1 MHRLKAYFELTR
13 FPAVFTALADIVL
26 GFLLN
31 HVNLRPSP
39 GQPDPRLQLG
49 TLCLCSGCL
58 YLAGMVLNDV
68 FDRRVDTEQRGQRPI
83 PSGRVSCRSA
93 VGLGCLLMLLGACA
107 AWMVGISSLK
117 VALML
122 IVCIL
127 AYDGG
132 LKRFPVV
139 GPLSMGGC
147 RLLNVMLGAS
157 AGGYF
162 LWARPQFPVAIGL
175 GIYVA
180 GLTWFGRTEARTS
193 QRGQL
198 VLAALVVNSAMVWLA
213 YLPFV
218 YLIGPPHVDARQVAL
233 ALAVVALIIDR
244 RLLFAV
250 LTPDAAHV
258 QRAVK
263 TMLLSLVILDGTLV
277 YCKTGDPWIAG
288 SVVALLAPTLLLS
301 RWLYV
306 T

>member
-1 MHRLKAYFELTR
+1 MHRLKAYLELTR

-31 HVNLRPSP
+31 HVDLRPVD
-39 GQPDPRLQLG
+39 GQPDPRFQLG
-49 TLCLCSGCL
+49 ILCLSSACL
-58 YLAGMVLNDV
+58 YLAGMVFNDI
-68 FDRRVDTEQRGQRPI
+68 FDRRVDAEQRSQRPI
-83 PSGRVSCRSA
+83 PSGRISCRSA
-93 VGLGCLLMLLGACA
+93 VILGGLLLLLGVGA
-107 AWMVGISSLK
+107 AGWVGRSSLN

-122 IVCIL
+122 VLCIM

-147 RLLNVMLGAS
+147 RMLNVMLGAS

-162 LWARPQFPVAIGL
+162 LWARPQLPVAIGL
-175 GIYVA
+175 GLYVM
-180 GLTWFGRTEARTS
+180 GLTWFGRTESRTS
-193 QRGQL
+193 QRGSL
-198 VLAALVVNSAMVWLA
+198 VMASLLVNVAIAWLA

-218 YLIGPPHVDARQVAL
+218 YLVGPPHVQPLQVAL
-233 ALAVVALIIDR
+233 SLAVVALIIDR

-258 QRAVK
+258 QRAMK
-263 TMLLSLVILDGTLV
+263 TMLLSLVILDATLV
-277 YCKTGDPWIAG
+277 YCKTGDPWIAAG
-288 SVVALLAPTLLLS
+288 VIALLVPSLLLS